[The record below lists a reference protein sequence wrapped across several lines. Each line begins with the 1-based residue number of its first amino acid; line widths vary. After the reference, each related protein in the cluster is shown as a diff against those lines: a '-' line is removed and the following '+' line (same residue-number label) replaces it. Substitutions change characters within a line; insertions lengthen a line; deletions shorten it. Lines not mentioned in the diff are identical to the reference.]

1 MEHYYAVQRSGLDDE
16 LQHFKYIKRVKGK
29 NGKWRY
35 YYDTTKDSMYKT
47 GAKVTMKSSKGG
59 QETKNYGES
68 NSLFGSK
75 TTLSFKD
82 NNGSLNTS
90 SDYKRGALE
99 RAQAKAEKWLFDKVF
114 SRKK

>member
-1 MEHYYAVQRSGLDDE
+1 
-16 LQHFKYIKRVKGK
+16 
-29 NGKWRY
+29 
-35 YYDTTKDSMYKT
+35 MYKT
-47 GAKVTMKSSKGG
+47 GAKVTAKSSKGG

-82 NNGSLNTS
+82 NNGFLNTS

-114 SRKK
+114 SCKNRIG

>member
-1 MEHYYAVQRSGLDDE
+1 MEHYYAVQRSVPDDE

-35 YYDTTKDSMYKT
+35 YYDTTLDSMYKT
-47 GAKVTMKSSKGG
+47 GAKVTSKSSKGG
-59 QETKNYGES
+59 QETKNYVET

-82 NNGSLNTS
+82 NNGSLNTAS
-90 SDYKRGALE
+90 SYKRGALG